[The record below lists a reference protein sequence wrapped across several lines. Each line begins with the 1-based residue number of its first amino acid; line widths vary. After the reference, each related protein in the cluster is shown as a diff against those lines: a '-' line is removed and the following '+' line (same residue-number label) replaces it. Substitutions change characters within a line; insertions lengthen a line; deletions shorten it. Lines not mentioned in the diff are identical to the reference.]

1 MRCHSQKICIINLM
15 ILCFVCGSCKNE
27 RGNKSLPYSSLN
39 SDPPVLTAKLR
50 ENILK
55 EFNDIDVVRY
65 QAAEPEILMWTRYKP
80 SPSLL
85 ESQTIVLIWA
95 KVVDSMD
102 KQYWGLLLLGQE
114 CDSLHNCSEW
124 SHLYAAGFVDS
135 MLDSQQVHIR
145 KFGDKRA
152 NDSMN
157 KAIYNLHAG
166 SRKIFTSPPSSPEI
180 MRFMDMCGC
189 YGYPI
194 IEIATP
200 TFNENVD
207 KGAAI
212 QTFFSQEAWYK
223 VTGDDINSVLPIY
236 RMNKRIEDYER
247 IHDIYRK

>member
-1 MRCHSQKICIINLM
+1 M

-27 RGNKSLPYSSLN
+27 RGNKALLYSSLN
-39 SDPPVLTAKLR
+39 PNPPVLTAKLK

-80 SPSLL
+80 SPFLL

-95 KVVDSMD
+95 KVVDSTN

-157 KAIYNLHAG
+157 KAINNLYAG
-166 SRKIFTSPPSSPEI
+166 SRKIFTSPPSSSEI
-180 MRFMDMCGC
+180 MRFMDMCEC

-194 IEIATP
+194 VEIATP
-200 TFNENVD
+200 TFHENVD

-212 QTFFSQEAWYK
+212 QTFFSQETWYK

-247 IHDIYRK
+247 IRDLYEK